1 MSDEDALWDVYA
13 DAVIDCEI
21 DGLRQPLRGPDAR
34 ALPGAM
40 PIFVLTA
47 YNPQGVERDRARNE
61 DDEQR
66 LEHDLASAGTVF
78 WPATG
83 SSRDGSWSEPG
94 VAVVGLDRV
103 AACELGRRYGQLA
116 VYELT
121 ADDVQ
126 VVRCVD
132 EEIVRTRARRR

>member
-1 MSDEDALWDVYA
+1 VTDEDHWDLYA

-21 DGLRQPLRGPDAR
+21 EGLRQPLRGPDAG
-34 ALPGAM
+34 ALPGAT

-47 YNPQGVERDRARNE
+47 YNPRGRERDRARNE

-66 LEHDLASAGTVF
+66 LEHDLASTGTTF

-83 SSRDGSWSEPG
+83 SSRDASWSEPG

-103 AACELGRRYGQLA
+103 GACELGRRYGQLA

-121 ADDVQ
+121 ADHVH
-126 VVRCVD
+126 VVRCAD
-132 EEIVRTRARRR
+132 DEIVRTRTRCQ